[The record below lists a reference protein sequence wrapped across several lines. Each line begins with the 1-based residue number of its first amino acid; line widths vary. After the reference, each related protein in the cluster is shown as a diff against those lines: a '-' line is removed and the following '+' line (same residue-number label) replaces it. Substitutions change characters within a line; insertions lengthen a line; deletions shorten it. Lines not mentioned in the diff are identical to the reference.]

1 MVPRESFLMAPIN
14 IEIDD
19 VMSMNHGFWNFKSNL
34 QMLVLTIMTEKYT
47 HKLPQRI
54 SDWFLKNMVFE
65 RIFITGRL
73 SLNFIHFEIEMN
85 IYLYTIL
92 KLS

>member
-19 VMSMNHGFWNFKSNL
+19 VMSMNHGFWNYKSNL

-54 SDWFLKNMVFE
+54 SDWFSKTLFFE

-73 SLNFIHFEIEMN
+73 SLRDFAITKTAMGKSRLI
-85 IYLYTIL
+85 
-92 KLS
+92 SSQ